1 MHDVVVKKF
10 TFDISSPDEL
20 LCLLAESL
28 QNIRPDLD
36 HSGAIISDDGE
47 IWLEGLFL
55 HVTFHPVVAGMA
67 AWAQNCKFWAYEI
80 WEYKRPVE
88 PYLLLDSYTNFSVF
102 VGRTVFDSC
111 SKFRAIRSSY
121 GCLIS

>member
-20 LCLLAESL
+20 LCLLAESP

-55 HVTFHPVVAGMA
+55 HVTFHPVDA
-67 AWAQNCKFWAYEI
+67 AMGAWPKTVNFGPTKFG
-80 WEYKRPVE
+80 
-88 PYLLLDSYTNFSVF
+88 STNV
-102 VGRTVFDSC
+102 
-111 SKFRAIRSSY
+111 
-121 GCLIS
+121 L